1 MSQYW
6 VYILYAP
13 SKDIYYVGFS
23 HNVQQRIDQHK
34 NHFYPSNAT
43 KKADDWQL
51 FWKGECASKAQA
63 LKIEKHI
70 KSMKNRKYYHNLK
83 QYNEI
88 FLRLKDKYA

>member
-70 KSMKNRKYYHNLK
+70 KSMKNRNYYHNLNR
-83 QYNEI
+83 YNEI